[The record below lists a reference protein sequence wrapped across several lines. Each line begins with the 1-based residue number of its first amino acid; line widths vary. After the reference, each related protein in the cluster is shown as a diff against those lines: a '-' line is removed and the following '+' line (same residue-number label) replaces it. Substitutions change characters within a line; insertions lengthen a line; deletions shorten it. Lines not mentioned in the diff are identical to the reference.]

1 MKIENQSRY
10 RAPVLGVIV
19 LGQSPRPDLER
30 AFSDAAPDA
39 RVRIRGALDG
49 YEAHEIADLARRRT
63 EAPVLVR
70 LTDGSTRVVGLEW
83 LHPIVERIAR
93 EFADEYARLVVVAYA
108 GEFPPCRCDVPVLL
122 PGRILSR
129 EVEAM
134 SPRKR
139 VGIVTPVEGEAR
151 GAATKW
157 LIDGFHPAVAW
168 ASPSRHVEIMR
179 ASRAMRE
186 ADVDVVVLDG
196 LGHEVANPEEFAR
209 RCGKPVIT
217 AQAVAARAAGEMLL
231 TR

>member
-10 RAPVLGVIV
+10 RAPILGVIV
-19 LGQSPRPDLER
+19 LGQSPRADLER
-30 AFSDAAPDA
+30 AFSAAAPDA
-39 RVRIRGALDG
+39 RVRVRGALDG
-49 YEAHEIADLARRRT
+49 YEAHEISDLARRRT

-129 EVEAM
+129 EVAAM
-134 SPRKR
+134 SPRKK

-179 ASRAMRE
+179 ASLAMRE

-196 LGHEVANPEEFAR
+196 LGHEVANAEEFAR

-217 AQAVAARAAGEMLL
+217 AQDVAARAAGEMLSM
-231 TR
+231 R